1 MIKNDLVNAL
11 SEMDYCKNQASIV
24 INDIF
29 KVIAEALVEGEKVTI
44 RGFGTFEVKTRKGHL
59 VQDVHTK
66 QQKMM
71 DDYQVIVFKPG
82 DNLKD
87 AVKSHDPGKL
97 TLLSR
102 GEQKNI

>member
-1 MIKNDLVNAL
+1 M
-11 SEMDYCKNQASIV
+11 
-24 INDIF
+24 
-29 KVIAEALVEGEKVTI
+29 
-44 RGFGTFEVKTRKGHL
+44 KGHL
-59 VQDVHTK
+59 VQDAHTK

>member
-1 MIKNDLVNAL
+1 M
-11 SEMDYCKNQASIV
+11 
-24 INDIF
+24 
-29 KVIAEALVEGEKVTI
+29 IAEALVEGEKVTI

-59 VQDVHTK
+59 VQDANTK
-66 QQKMM
+66 QKKMM
-71 DDYQVIVFKPG
+71 DDYQVIVFKSG